1 VSKLVERGALNV
13 VRAGAQRSA
22 IRIEC
27 IAARKSPR
35 IRKKPGPAPPKSRF
49 YETRPAG
56 RWKPFTDADSRHN
69 EDLLRIRILYSAP
82 RRVTADV
89 DVSAAGVEWIKNETG
104 LAWNGSGHWKLRS
117 ARGLLRGRRRF
128 RRRPVCRN
136 LRRCMRRWSIR
147 FARSGARCGCWRRE
161 GYRLAGVRHI
171 GRGRSRGRLRF
182 VKNVAHRCGDGA
194 ADLVRCFTTNQADC
208 NQRDRPATPIHR
220 GFIRRL
226 FFSARHRQRTGRFL
240 SPSSPTSTL
249 ADKHRA
255 R

>member
-1 VSKLVERGALNV
+1 MREADSVSKLVERGALNV

-69 EDLLRIRILYSAP
+69 EDLLRIRILYFAP

-147 FARSGARCGCWRRE
+147 FARSGARCGSISVIAQRLQFIAVLYGVFSLAQDIANEPVDFCLRR
-161 GYRLAGVRHI
+161 RPR
-171 GRGRSRGRLRF
+171 
-182 VKNVAHRCGDGA
+182 AH
-194 ADLVRCFTTNQADC
+194 
-208 NQRDRPATPIHR
+208 
-220 GFIRRL
+220 
-226 FFSARHRQRTGRFL
+226 
-240 SPSSPTSTL
+240 
-249 ADKHRA
+249 
-255 R
+255 

>member
-1 VSKLVERGALNV
+1 MREADSVSKLVERGALNV

-69 EDLLRIRILYSAP
+69 EDLLRIRILYFAP

-136 LRRCMRRWSIR
+136 LRRCM
-147 FARSGARCGCWRRE
+147 
-161 GYRLAGVRHI
+161 
-171 GRGRSRGRLRF
+171 GRLRF